1 MGLMKVKGNIVTEEF
16 KNTKSVQEENIRE
29 LLQTM
34 NRENAIVFTDESALS
49 NPGPT
54 GAGAVVYL
62 EGYQSSPV
70 LLKKGVSPVG
80 NNFTGELV
88 GIQIAV
94 EFLAEYDGNGNN
106 VQIHWVPGHKDIEGN
121 ELADKQAKDAASEMM
136 SMDCSIPI
144 VMDKKEAVRE
154 IKTSVL
160 EKWNRKYSLS
170 EKVDHIQ
177 EIYTKVGVRNC
188 YGEKD
193 RHTFSVINQ
202 LVSGHTNL
210 NAYKSKLDKRI
221 TTVHKMSGTRRCG
234 ALYVPL

>member
-1 MGLMKVKGNIVTEEF
+1 
-16 KNTKSVQEENIRE
+16 
-29 LLQTM
+29 
-34 NRENAIVFTDESALS
+34 
-49 NPGPT
+49 
-54 GAGAVVYL
+54 
-62 EGYQSSPV
+62 
-70 LLKKGVSPVG
+70 
-80 NNFTGELV
+80 
-88 GIQIAV
+88 
-94 EFLAEYDGNGNN
+94 
-106 VQIHWVPGHKDIEGN
+106 
-121 ELADKQAKDAASEMM
+121 MM

-177 EIYTKVGVRNC
+177 EIYTEVGVRNC

-210 NAYKSKLDKRI
+210 NVYKSKLDKKESPLCIKCQVPEDVEHYMFHCDRYDEERKELEHSVEDI
-221 TTVHKMSGTRRCG
+221 LCREGINSVGVISLKVLIGVIEDISRQGQCNLID
-234 ALYVPL
+234 ALSKYIKCTKRF